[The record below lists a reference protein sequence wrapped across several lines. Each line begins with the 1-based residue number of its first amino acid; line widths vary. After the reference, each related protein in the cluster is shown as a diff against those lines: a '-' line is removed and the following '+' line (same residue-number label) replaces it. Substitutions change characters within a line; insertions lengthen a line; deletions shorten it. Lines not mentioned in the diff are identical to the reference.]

1 MLAAPFTLPVSESTC
16 RVEEPSDDLP
26 IRTTIAPLCFGPNSP
41 FGSHVTEKALV
52 RLEKLS
58 NELSEEEYEQFSQ
71 VG

>member
-1 MLAAPFTLPVSESTC
+1 MKSIVVAL
-16 RVEEPSDDLP
+16 
-26 IRTTIAPLCFGPNSP
+26 LCSVLDSP